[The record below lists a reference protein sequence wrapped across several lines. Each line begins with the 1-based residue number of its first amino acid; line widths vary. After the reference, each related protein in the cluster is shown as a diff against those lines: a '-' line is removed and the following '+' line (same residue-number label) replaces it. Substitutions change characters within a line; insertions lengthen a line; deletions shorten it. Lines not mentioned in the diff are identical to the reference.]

1 MNTPFTSHQAS
12 RRRGNNIPTN
22 ISIGSA
28 TVTAS
33 ELSTSI
39 TGSTTL
45 DGTDPEPLT
54 QEAFNELYKNTIN
67 IKTELLPRLAG
78 TYGIGRD
85 LRSRTDAREHEDDL
99 ELIAFGPK
107 V

>member
-1 MNTPFTSHQAS
+1 MPFLKKKYGPMNTPFTSHQAS

-39 TGSTTL
+39 TGAITL
-45 DGTDPEPLT
+45 GE
-54 QEAFNELYKNTIN
+54 N
-67 IKTELLPRLAG
+67 G
-78 TYGIGRD
+78 
-85 LRSRTDAREHEDDL
+85 DDDIA
-99 ELIAFGPK
+99 LIFCR